1 VNIQGIAVKGGYMLG
16 DAISLNLTFSY
27 GLHTNGNHGTGGIG
41 NIPINPVDEY
51 QLLQADMSVK
61 F

>member
-1 VNIQGIAVKGGYMLG
+1 MAGAR
-16 DAISLNLTFSY
+16 
-27 GLHTNGNHGTGGIG
+27 NGNYGTGGIG
-41 NIPINPVDEY
+41 NLPINPVDEY